1 MKLYY
6 YENSE
11 RKGPIASVRLREL
24 ARNGEI
30 TPDTIVENEFGNKT
44 EASKIGSLITGLS
57 LEKEFSTSAST
68 PDAAPPEIASVEA
81 EKEPARPE
89 STPEPTPTTAPEFV
103 PPKIDDPSIDLQT
116 SDALDLDATVPAA
129 PDPYKYVSRA
139 EPMKI
144 DVPEVVRAGS
154 PKESAPEPT
163 KKPEPAKEEPPKTRE
178 RAKTEPSKKPDDA
191 SKAPS
196 KTRRIDPA
204 KDPFE
209 ETNEELR
216 EEIRRRREE
225 FSKPAQRANIQSAAP
240 QRQEKKEETPVFR
253 ATTPQKNVPPTPG
266 TPAQAQKGGSSCL
279 FWIVVFMICMPL
291 LDVFEAHPGF
301 FIFFVSVVATVWFV
315 RKQINA
321 AKKP

>member
-44 EASKIGSLITGLS
+44 EASKIGSLIAGLS
-57 LEKEFSTSAST
+57 LEKEFATLASP
-68 PDAAPPEIASVEA
+68 PDAAPPEIAPVEA

-89 STPEPTPTTAPEFV
+89 PTTAPEFV

-129 PDPYKYVSRA
+129 SNPYKYVSRA

-144 DVPEVVRAGS
+144 DVPEVVRAES
-154 PKESAPEPT
+154 PKKPAPEPT
-163 KKPEPAKEEPPKTRE
+163 KKPEPAKKPNAAPTAPQKSKQAEPP
-178 RAKTEPSKKPDDA
+178 
-191 SKAPS
+191 
-196 KTRRIDPA
+196 

-225 FSKPAQRANIQSAAP
+225 FSKPAHRANIQSAAP

-291 LDVFEAHPGF
+291 LDVFESHPGF